1 MELIIKSK
9 WNFFFMFVLILLYGQ
24 DSLAQK
30 KYNTAS
36 ENNKANINSSVKNKA
51 TDAVIDSLNKWKH
64 SREFAYMGYLDSLL
78 RKRTDIKADTTSIN
92 LPSEKSEPLQ
102 RKSSDY
108 SGINEFLNSF
118 PLKVFFWLLA
128 VIFISIILY
137 KIFIK
142 NEIFNKRKTTLT
154 ENEHE
159 EMPGLQEYSKY
170 DSLIDEAEF
179 KNEFNLAVRYLFLKT
194 LKNLADREIISFS
207 SDKTNNEYL
216 EEMASNASQQEFAS
230 LISHYEYV
238 WYGKFVIDRSKYQR
252 LKEAFTNFNKK
263 I

>member
-9 WNFFFMFVLILLYGQ
+9 WNFFFMFVLILFFDQ

-30 KYNTAS
+30 KNNQAS
-36 ENNKANINSSVKNKA
+36 ENNKANINTVVKNKA
-51 TDAVIDSLNKWKH
+51 PDAVIDSLNKWKH

-92 LPSEKSEPLQ
+92 LTTEKSDRQ
-102 RKSSDY
+102 KKSSDY
-108 SGINEFLNSF
+108 SGMNEFLNSF
-118 PLKVFFWLLA
+118 PLKIFFWLLA
-128 VIFISIILY
+128 VIFIGFIFY

-142 NEIFNKRKTTLT
+142 NEIFNKRKTTIT

-159 EMPGLQEYSKY
+159 EIPALQEYSKY

-194 LKNLADREIISFS
+194 LKNLADKEIISFS
-207 SDKTNNEYL
+207 PDKTNNEYL
-216 EEMASNASQQEFAS
+216 KEMASNAYQHQFAS
-230 LISHYEYV
+230 LINHYEYV
-238 WYGKFVIDRSKYQR
+238 WYGKFLIDKSKYQQ
-252 LKEAFTNFNKK
+252 LKEAFINFNKK